1 MFVYNNHATDGH
13 RESDIQVTG
22 NSSVCCA
29 VYTSQAVSTV
39 LYSSVFM
46 SYQCTPLQRYC
57 LCVSCGTLWNQAIL
71 MLATM
76 VNWRL

>member
-1 MFVYNNHATDGH
+1 MDIENQTFKSQVIAQYVA
-13 RESDIQVTG
+13 RYIQVRQ
-22 NSSVCCA
+22 SA
-29 VYTSQAVSTV
+29 LY
-39 LYSSVFM
+39 YSSVFM

-76 VNWRL
+76 VNWHL